1 MKQDVAEYFVKVDES
16 GKSEMDYFVE
26 RPMDFGKDEELPVCP
41 EPLKVSK
48 SGPTRNADSAKRWV
62 STKPKPLS
70 STIRNRQVTSK
81 PQVRTG
87 TRPLVKPTRTAITS
101 TRPKPERFIRE
112 DLREEVSALVKE
124 ELAFC
129 RDDDFGMTFDLEL

>member
-26 RPMDFGKDEELPVCP
+26 QPMDFGKDEELPVCP
-41 EPLKVSK
+41 EPLKVRK
-48 SGPTRNADSAKRWV
+48 SGPPRNGDTAKRWV
-62 STKPKPLS
+62 ATKPKPLS

-81 PQVRTG
+81 SHVRNG
-87 TRPLVKPTRTAITS
+87 TRPLVRPTRTTVTS
-101 TRPKPERFIRE
+101 TMPKTERFIRE
-112 DLREEVSALVKE
+112 DLREEVSALEKE

-129 RDDDFGMTFDLEL
+129 NDDDFGMTFDLEL